1 LAHQLYL
8 ATKSHLISSLLQRL
22 IHYGR
27 LAQRQNANNTAE
39 YEAYLTDLAITR
51 KIIIMYWKIEDAQR
65 HEDCYTRGL
74 TTLGSQVINQ
84 SIDASITDLL
94 RKEFEE
100 FSSYHED

>member
-1 LAHQLYL
+1 M
-8 ATKSHLISSLLQRL
+8 SHSFWQTRI
-22 IHYGR
+22 
-27 LAQRQNANNTAE
+27 RQNSNNTAE

-51 KIIIMYWKIEDAQR
+51 KIIIMHWKIEDVQR

-84 SIDASITDLL
+84 PIDALIINLL

-100 FSSYHED
+100 FSPYQEDRRTPLKAKFKSP